1 MKTKGRT
8 DPKKETLIRSLKGI
22 ANETEAKIWSVL
34 ASELS
39 KPNKQRITVN
49 LSHLN
54 RVSNPGEILLIPG
67 KVLGAGTLNHK
78 IKIAAESFSISAKTK
93 IKNAGGQCLTI
104 EELITQ
110 NPKGSQVRL
119 IK

>member
-8 DPKKETLIRSLKGI
+8 DPKKETLIRDLKGNAI
-22 ANETEAKIWSVL
+22 ENKAKIWSVL
-34 ASELS
+34 AAELS
-39 KPNKQRITVN
+39 KPNRRRVSVN

-54 RVSNPGEILLIPG
+54 RVSNPGDILLIPG
-67 KVLGAGTLNHK
+67 KVLGAGILDHDV
-78 IKIAAESFSISAKTK
+78 KIAAESFSISAQTK

-104 EELITQ
+104 EELIAK
-110 NPKGSQVRL
+110 NPKGTQVRL